1 MLAQNKMMVSSDET
15 IETVGID
22 LFIESEQQ
30 AGEIAT
36 IVKAYLD
43 SDMELTT
50 ITNRGTQVWPEG
62 SVFTDLVDTYVVRI
76 EKNTTAEI
84 KKKKFMEQAI
94 RLYDYLNIGSIEM
107 LITIDGKR
115 KYSLAQG
122 QKVNALS

>member
-1 MLAQNKMMVSSDET
+1 M
-15 IETVGID
+15 
-22 LFIESEQQ
+22 
-30 AGEIAT
+30 
-36 IVKAYLD
+36 
-43 SDMELTT
+43 LTT

-62 SVFTDLVDTYVVRI
+62 SVFTNLVDTYVVRI
-76 EKNTTAEI
+76 EKSTTAEI

-107 LITIDGKR
+107 LISIDGKR